1 MENLVIEYILSFKV
15 VANQALDVRYFSN
28 QDQKHALPLSIPN
41 RPKGPRGRPPK
52 SRAMHQPTNI
62 TTDKQKT
69 SSKGQKSDIKTQSSV
84 PENETAKKGKTNE
97 RSQNPKTHALVEPAT
112 ANANTEEDVS
122 VQIQDS
128 ITRNQISTK
137 KKKSVK
143 YPSTPSRKRKRSL
156 SPLARGNE
164 LVIPEYLPSTA
175 AHTQSFVQKLD
186 FLREHIDPKP
196 KRGRGRPPKK
206 IRLND
211 EPSKASP
218 LRISSKDQ
226 YLPSIAAH
234 TRPILGDSGP
244 SLSNPRSQPKRT
256 LRRPMKAIQDDKE
269 PQSSPQVIRSAQ
281 IRELTYGQQ
290 ACLIKRAEQGAFVGV
305 NTTRARAKGQRGR
318 TKNCRLV
325 IFKLSQLSNFS
336 WFTRNPGAE
345 RNEMALDV
353 RDDTRTSPNVRTPGR
368 SSLSEEKELQVPFL
382 DIDDPKIAPQPES
395 KASGPH
401 TNHTSPYDS
410 LPEDSQVETDTSK
423 KPNKGHS
430 PSLLVRSS
438 ANDEKSLENDK
449 TIPDLDR
456 LDDDVMILESEEVH
470 SPSSNV
476 GPIVPSFTPINRIP
490 TTQLPTRGN
499 GGGNGDKTATKSAP
513 LNKFAVV
520 IESVASGSFP
530 DSLNTVSPE
539 RKQTLPNER
548 TNGNPRKTTSLGVRT
563 LTATGGSIGML
574 RRKIIMDIVEICGGV
589 YSGHR
594 ELSAPFI
601 TAWMKQNRTG
611 KPDSRTVYAA
621 YRSLINS
628 GKLRELVFSFQ
639 TSQGLMVTKSMI
651 TLIDV
656 DPEGPK
662 VKEIQKNMIELYP
675 QHFYP
680 KEADVFEEARNP
692 MYFPSKWGTNR
703 VSADLEI
710 DHETEVR
717 LQHKPGFVIRR
728 ENQQAA
734 AEIRRQEKEARIKAT
749 PPKTLRR
756 KRRDKPD
763 SIARGDLL
771 VSKCIF
777 TCSANAC
784 GDVFQA
790 C

>member
-1 MENLVIEYILSFKV
+1 M
-15 VANQALDVRYFSN
+15 
-28 QDQKHALPLSIPN
+28 H
-41 RPKGPRGRPPK
+41 RP
-52 SRAMHQPTNI
+52 TDI
-62 TTDKQKT
+62 TTDKKKI
-69 SSKGQKSDIKTQSSV
+69 SSKGQKSDVKTQSSV

-97 RSQNPKTHALVEPAT
+97 RSQNPKKHALVEPAT
-112 ANANTEEDVS
+112 ENANTEEDVS

-156 SPLARGNE
+156 SPLASGNE
-164 LVIPEYLPSTA
+164 LIIPEYLPSIA

-196 KRGRGRPPKK
+196 KRGWGRPPKK

-211 EPSKASP
+211 KPNKASPLRISSKDQYLPSIAAHTQSFVQKLDFLREHIDPKPKRGWGRPPKKIRLNDKPNKASP

-234 TRPILGDSGP
+234 TRRVLGGSGP
-244 SLSNPRSQPKRT
+244 SLSNPRSQPKRA

-269 PQSSPQVIRSAQ
+269 PQNSPQVIRSAQ

-325 IFKLSQLSNFS
+325 IFKLNQLSNFS

-353 RDDTRTSPNVRTPGR
+353 RDDTRTSQNARTPGP
-368 SSLSEEKELQVPFL
+368 SSLSVEKELQFPCL
-382 DIDDPKIAPQPES
+382 DIDDSTIAPQPEI

-410 LPEDSQVETDTSK
+410 LPEDSQVETDTSN
-423 KPNKGHS
+423 KPNKGHP

-438 ANDEKSLENDK
+438 ANDEKSLGNDK
-449 TIPDLDR
+449 TVPDMDR

-476 GPIVPSFTPINRIP
+476 GPIVPSFTPINRIS
-490 TTQLPTRGN
+490 TTKLPARGN
-499 GGGNGDKTATKSAP
+499 GGGNGEKTATKSAP
-513 LNKFAVV
+513 SNNFAVV

-539 RKQTLPNER
+539 RKQNLPNEL
-548 TNGNPRKTTSLGVRT
+548 TNGSPRKTTSLGVRA
-563 LTATGGSIGML
+563 LTTTGGSIGML

-728 ENQQAA
+728 ENQEAA

-756 KRRDKPD
+756 KRRDNPD
-763 SIARGDLL
+763 IIARGDLL

-784 GDVFQA
+784 
-790 C
+790 